1 MLDIIREKSGEIREI
16 AKRHKAE
23 KIWVFG
29 SCARKEERPD
39 SDVDLLVKFA
49 SNIGMLS
56 EIQMQNE
63 MKAFFGRNVDL
74 VPVSALRKSPWLAVN
89 VCREAVL
96 VLQNDIPALRDRL
109 RPIYEALPADPE
121 LSDNLFEFEEA

>member
-1 MLDIIREKSGEIREI
+1 MCMLDIIREKSGEIREI

-49 SNIGMLS
+49 QGTSLFDVGGLNS
-56 EIQMQNE
+56 EI
-63 MKAFFGRNVDL
+63 
-74 VPVSALRKSPWLAVN
+74 SALLYRTVDVVDSSSMKCEPFFAYTVRK
-89 VCREAVL
+89 
-96 VLQNDIPALRDRL
+96 DMIAL
-109 RPIYEALPADPE
+109 
-121 LSDNLFEFEEA
+121 